1 MKIETKL
8 HEEIASEI
16 EELGKMELGSDCYK
30 GTVDGLSKLLDKAI
44 EIERLD
50 VERQDKVEAREEEN
64 DFRERQLEEER
75 KDHRAKNIIAV
86 AGIVIPTVVTIWGTI
101 KSIEFEKTGTIT
113 TIMGRGF
120 INKLLP
126 KK

>member
-8 HEEIASEI
+8 REEIQDEFEQLS
-16 EELGKMELGSDCYK
+16 KMELGTEQYEK
-30 GTVDGLSKLLDKAI
+30 TVNGLAKLMDKAI
-44 EIERLD
+44 EIEKFNAD
-50 VERQDKVEAREEEN
+50 VEEKFKEN
-64 DFRERQLEEER
+64 DLKNVQMEEER
-75 KDHRAKNIIAV
+75 KDRLIKNIIAGAGV
-86 AGIVIPTVVTIWGTI
+86 AIPALLTVWGTI
-101 KSIEFEKTGTIT
+101 KSIKFEQEGTIT

>member
-8 HEEIASEI
+8 HEEIAKELD
-16 EELGKMELGSDCYK
+16 ELGKIQLGSDEYR
-30 GTVDGLSKLLDKAI
+30 GVVDGVTKLMDRAI

-50 VERQDKVEAREEEN
+50 MELQDKEETRHTDEDLRLKQMDDEN
-64 DFRERQLEEER
+64 
-75 KDHRAKNIIAV
+75 KDRIVKNLISV
-86 AGIVIPTVVTIWGTI
+86 MSFVVPTAVTIWGTI
-101 KSIEFEKTGTIT
+101 KTIEFEKEGTIT

-120 INKLLP
+120 VNKLLP